1 MSRSKKSLLASA
13 ALVLA
18 LTSTT
23 ATAAPGLGYD
33 TFFDRVMTK
42 LASMVEWA
50 LDPAKSDDDA
60 RANPTGDG

>member
-42 LASMVEWA
+42 LASMVEWV
-50 LDPAKSDDDA
+50 LDPAKDDG
-60 RANPTGDG
+60 RAENNGDG